1 MSGDWA
7 HGLFGCFDDFTVCE
21 LHILPMFA
29 VAQLSRNRYSD
40 LLRSMLY
47 LWKDR

>member
-7 HGLFGCFDDFTVCE
+7 HGLFGCFDDITVCE
-21 LHILPMFA
+21 LRVLLMFA
-29 VAQLSRNRYSD
+29 VAYFLWNRSID
-40 LLRSMLY
+40 ILRSMLH